1 MTEKENKLL
10 QLIEKSED
18 INDTLYYLIKLMNHY
33 LNTNQLDKRE
43 VAYTEYLDLIRATE
57 ENNIEE

>member
-43 VAYTEYLDLIRATE
+43 AAYTEYLDLLRATE
-57 ENNIEE
+57 ENDIEQ